1 MPAAEVAILKDVAMC
16 PAFIGK
22 QKLEVI
28 KSWSEFCEDKLAQK
42 SKEAAE
48 AAADFA
54 VTQACGNERLLT

>member
-1 MPAAEVAILKDVAMC
+1 MC